1 MSSGVVAFQARS
13 QGFTGAL
20 GVQIPFELVDVNIG
34 DAYAPSGDFTAPVA
48 GIYQFS
54 YGMLADSSC
63 GADYVGITLNVN
75 DVDIMVSVSDR
86 ASSGGSSVIL
96 QLAAGDTVTLTI
108 AGTCYSLVYVS
119 GTHAYN
125 QFSGHLLYEVL

>member
-1 MSSGVVAFQARS
+1 MVAFQARS
-13 QGFTGAL
+13 QGFTGAA

-34 DAYAPSGDFTAPVA
+34 DAYSPSGDFIAPAA

-54 YGMLADSSC
+54 YGMLADASC
-63 GADYVGITLNVN
+63 GEDYVSIFLNVN
-75 DVDIMVSVSDR
+75 DLDIMVSQSDR

-96 QLAAGDTVTLTI
+96 QLVSGDTVMLTI
-108 AGTCYSLVYVS
+108 GGSCYSIVNIS